1 MVLLSE
7 LVEIRVHGRGGGGV
21 VSAGYI
27 LAVAAFYDNKFS
39 QAFPMFG
46 LERAGSP
53 VTSYVRI
60 SKKQID
66 LRSQIYEPDY
76 SIVLDPTL
84 VGHVDVAAGVRN
96 SVIVNTKKAV
106 KLHPKTFVAD
116 ASKFGDSFGN
126 VAMVAVFA
134 KCTNLVSQHSLL
146 RAVEDVFGKKGAE
159 VVDKNKAVV
168 NKVFEEKSCPLELE
182 K

>member
-1 MVLLSE
+1 MSE
-7 LVEIRVHGRGGGGV
+7 LTEIRVHGRGGGGV

-46 LERAGSP
+46 LERSGSP

-84 VGHVDVAAGVRN
+84 VGHVDVAAGVRD
-96 SVIVNTKKAV
+96 SIIVNTKKPI
-106 KLHPKTFVAD
+106 KLHRRTFVAD

-134 KCTNLVSQHSLL
+134 KCTKIVSQQSLL
-146 RAVEDVFGKKGAE
+146 RAVEDVFGRKGGE
-159 VVDKNKAVV
+159 VVDKNKDIV
-168 NKVFEEKSCPLELE
+168 NDVFKEKSCPLEI
-182 K
+182 KK